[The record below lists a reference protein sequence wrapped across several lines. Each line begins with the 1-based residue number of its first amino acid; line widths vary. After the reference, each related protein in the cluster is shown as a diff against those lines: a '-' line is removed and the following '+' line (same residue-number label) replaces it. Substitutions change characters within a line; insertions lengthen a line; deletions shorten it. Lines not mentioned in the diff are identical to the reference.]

1 MPIADAEN
9 NSITFMPH
17 EMVDLPYLKPG
28 EKHKPLELVAM
39 GLAEEKSLATGQKY
53 DHKEMRQFTFS
64 LMEKLMINYRS
75 IGSGRKLDSFT
86 EEDKVK
92 LRPFACFL
100 AMIDGNAF
108 RDLIDQYIPEA
119 YALIT
124 SDGRSDLDSQL
135 ENMKLS

>member
-1 MPIADAEN
+1 MPIADRES

-17 EMVDLPYLKPG
+17 EMVDLHYLKPG
-28 EKHKPLELVAM
+28 EKHKPLEFVAM
-39 GLAEEKSLATGQKY
+39 GMAKEGIRTGQRY
-53 DHKEMRQFTFS
+53 DFKEMRQFTFS

-86 EEDKVK
+86 EEDKAK

-124 SDGRSDLDSQL
+124 SNGRTNLDSQL
-135 ENMKLS
+135 ANMKLS